1 MAKTVKVF
9 FSADVHGSELVWRRW
24 LTVPRHFKADIIIL
38 AGDLT
43 GKSIIPIVA
52 KEDGTCSCRAFGRL
66 HNAEDEKGL
75 NKIKE
80 DLRRHGSYPYV
91 CSLKEVEEL
100 QKNPRRVEELFEKLM
115 VEGVERWIK
124 MLDEK
129 IPKETKAIV
138 MPGNDDI
145 FEIDGVINKSE
156 RVINPLGK
164 VISLCFDYELISLDY
179 CNPTPWD
186 SPRECSEDELWKKLK
201 KLAGMVEG
209 NWDKVVCNFHCPPYG
224 TRLDIA
230 LKLKNLRPVY
240 TRGEPEREHVG
251 SKSIQRFMKE
261 YQPLIG
267 LHGHIHEC
275 PAYDHIG
282 KTVVLNPGSE
292 YDAGILRGFI
302 VEFTKDGIDK
312 WYKVG

>member
-1 MAKTVKVF
+1 MTKKVKVF
-9 FSADVHGSELVWRRW
+9 FSADVHGSELVWRKW
-24 LTVPRHFKADIIIL
+24 LSVPRHFGADIIIL

-43 GKSIIPIVA
+43 GKAVVPIIER
-52 KEDGTCSCRAFGRL
+52 EDGSYACRAFGRS
-66 HNAEDEKGL
+66 HYAKDEDELDNVKV
-75 NKIKE
+75 E
-80 DLRRHGSYPYV
+80 LRRRGSYPYV
-91 CSLKEVEEL
+91 CSSEEVEEL
-100 QKNPRRVEELFEKLM
+100 KKDPKKVEGLFEKLM
-115 VEGVERWIK
+115 VEGMERWIK
-124 MLDEK
+124 MLEEK
-129 IPKETKAIV
+129 IPAEATAIV

-145 FEIDGVINKSE
+145 FQIDNVINKSE
-156 RVINPLGK
+156 RVIYPLGK
-164 VISLCFDYELISLDY
+164 VVPLCFDYELISLDY

-186 SPRECSEDELWKKLK
+186 SPRECSEKDLWAKLK
-201 KLAGMVEG
+201 KLAGMVKVD
-209 NWDKVVCNFHCPPYG
+209 WDKVVCNFHCPPYG

-240 TRGEPEREHVG
+240 TMGEPEREHVG
-251 SKSIQRFMKE
+251 SRSIQKFMKE

-275 PAYDHIG
+275 PAYDYIG

-302 VEFTKDGIDK
+302 VEFTKDGLDK